1 MLQADTAVLADLTYS
16 SPQHKTSQMTAR
28 EPAAYP
34 DVCHAKTLQCPGSV
48 SAALQLARSPSAT
61 YCLPGGLG
69 VPPGPPLRH
78 LGTPSLGDTRVF
90 LVLSLPREASPGLPG
105 VGLSVSRGSGKPCVR
120 TRVFQSSRGRKC
132 S

>member
-16 SPQHKTSQMTAR
+16 SPQHKTAQMTAR

-48 SAALQLARSPSAT
+48 SAALQLARYPSAT

-69 VPPGPPLRH
+69 VPPEPP
-78 LGTPSLGDTRVF
+78 
-90 LVLSLPREASPGLPG
+90 ASPWGHPCVSGAEPSPRG
-105 VGLSVSRGSGKPCVR
+105 VTFLALACLSVVVVTSFV
-120 TRVFQSSRGRKC
+120 
-132 S
+132 

>member
-1 MLQADTAVLADLTYS
+1 MLQADTAALADLTYS
-16 SPQHKTSQMTAR
+16 SPQHKTAQMTAR

-48 SAALQLARSPSAT
+48 SAALQLACSPSAT

-69 VPPGPPLRH
+69 VPPEPPLRH
-78 LGTPSLGDTRVF
+78 RGDTRVF
-90 LVLSLPREASPGLPG
+90 LVLSLPCVALPWLPG
-105 VGLSVSRGSGKPCVR
+105 FGLSVSRGSGKSCVR